1 MKYTCYQSHAAA
13 VNTTGLHADETIG
26 AEAAKSHTLT
36 QNKAQSFLHVNGQ
49 NLSRTV
55 NSFYNSYNLHNTENT
70 PRSSLV

>member
-1 MKYTCYQSHAAA
+1 MQQLLIRPACMQMKLLEQKLQ
-13 VNTTGLHADETIG
+13 N
-26 AEAAKSHTLT
+26 HTHT

-70 PRSSLV
+70 LRSSLV